1 MPLEVDVKVT
11 TTERVFPQKSRQ
23 HEHVVPLSLL
33 DATTSN
39 FALTNAIWLFEPL
52 DERNVANVAVN
63 LRQTLSTA
71 LTSYPQWAGQLKSI
85 TVVDDASVPAE
96 VKEFP
101 AHARRFGR
109 VHAHF
114 GASADVGVEFV
125 SATSS
130 ATTDSLYQ
138 TERVKTQP
146 LWNRKDDNLGRFVPV
161 VDIAHA
167 LQSNEPDAATGLRKP
182 IMAIQCTTLSD
193 GGFVLAA
200 KMAHPFADITC
211 LIRFVKDWARVSS
224 AVIEGL
230 TCAPVLTP
238 VFEPARLD
246 NLAAGD
252 INADE
257 PDAAIISRTERLP
270 LHRYDWWAAPGKPP
284 MSFLDAAKVV
294 SPTGKPM
301 PWAEWDS
308 NAPVSDY
315 TIHLNTMQV
324 DFLFSEATKGTDG
337 NGPRIS
343 RHDAVLAHI
352 WSCIVRARQLG
363 KDDGPVHCDLVLGLR
378 SAFDL
383 GEDFL
388 GSPII
393 MMNIELPGSE
403 VGCEQTSNATS
414 AMVAITRKIRHT
426 ISTVSDP
433 ANLADHLHSV
443 AYEKSPQRIWQAFL
457 GRRHILVTTW
467 ARAGIYDVDFGLGSR
482 IRYTDGIVPNLDG
495 CVLIKEAPPPS
506 GQFLS
511 GSRLSW
517 TGSGVDIS
525 VHICTEDMERLLKD
539 PLLLPRLD

>member
-63 LRQTLSTA
+63 LRQTLSIA

>member
-63 LRQTLSTA
+63 LRQTLSIA

-257 PDAAIISRTERLP
+257 PDAAIISRTERLL

-315 TIHLNTMQV
+315 TIHLNTKQV

>member
-63 LRQTLSTA
+63 LRQTLSIA

-414 AMVAITRKIRHT
+414 AIIAITRKIRHT

-433 ANLADHLHSV
+433 ANLADHLHSA

-457 GRRHILVTTW
+457 GRRHVLVTTW

-482 IRYTDGIVPNLDG
+482 IQYADGIVPNLDG

-506 GQFLS
+506 GLFLS
-511 GSRLSW
+511 ESWLSW
-517 TGSGVDIS
+517 TGRGVDIS
-525 VHICTEDMERLLKD
+525 IHICTEDMERLVKD
-539 PLLLPRLD
+539 PLLLPRLN